1 MIESILNSTAYL
13 SIRLTRLF
21 MVGMVAGRPVYRQQ
35 NMKST
40 ALSHLAFHPNAPMVQ
55 GNQLPC
61 ERQPQS
67 HPLLQR
73 LC

>member
-1 MIESILNSTAYL
+1 MVKSIENAIPWL
-13 SIRLTRLF
+13 SIRLTLLF
-21 MVGMVAGRPVYRQQ
+21 MVGMVAGRPVYRQH

-40 ALSHLAFHPNAPMVQ
+40 ALSRLAFHPNAPMVQ

-67 HPLLQR
+67 HTLLQR